1 MSAAGPKKGIFGL
14 HRAKAGQAAGGRDD
28 SGCSAVF
35 LSRTIRR
42 MPAKPIDVMSLSV
55 GIVRA
60 IYAIIGSG
68 HDLKAAESLDHEFV
82 I

>member
-1 MSAAGPKKGIFGL
+1 
-14 HRAKAGQAAGGRDD
+14 
-28 SGCSAVF
+28 
-35 LSRTIRR
+35 
-42 MPAKPIDVMSLSV
+42 MSLGV